1 MEEYIMKR
9 MRNTLNFWS
18 AALFALALL
27 PALVRA
33 QGIEVEPND
42 PCSSAQDFGD
52 TGLPYDVS
60 GLLDLYDVDFFRFQA
75 VAGEGIIVD
84 LEGSSTGQGTLYD
97 PLLGL
102 FDSSCNLIESSSGV
116 GVVSYPRLYFTV
128 PADGAFVLAASACCD
143 WDFDGTHSDYG
154 TYTMTIAK
162 AAELSSISGRV
173 VDAVTGDPLPDAYVE
188 LLQYDEYGLEA
199 NTVSWQWTD
208 TEGEFLFDSTSWGD
222 PLVSWGYRLVVSA
235 TDYETDSTTSFFLLE
250 GDELDIG
257 DIALNRPPVR
267 FSDIVPCAVPAVGGE
282 CEYSVRITNTEPAPL
297 RGAAWS
303 LVKADL
309 TGSYLGHTEFQA
321 EGLERLWLET
331 GASTEVEFEF
341 DVPGTVPQGTYI
353 CPDVWVGI
361 GVREPYFFTVGEK
374 DPLFCIYKGI
384 ADSFTVFT
392 GAEAEGIARQ
402 LDAQRSPKRPGSG
415 R

>member
-1 MEEYIMKR
+1 MEECVMKW

-27 PALVRA
+27 PASVRA

-52 TGLPYDVS
+52 TGLPYEVS
-60 GLLDLYDVDFFRFQA
+60 GLLDLNDVDFFRFQA
-75 VAGEGIIVD
+75 VAGQGIIAK
-84 LEGSSTGQGTLYD
+84 LEGYLTGQGTLSCPYV
-97 PLLGL
+97 GL
-102 FDSSCNLIESSSGV
+102 FDSSCNLIESSSV
-116 GVVSYPRLYFTV
+116 GGLYFTV
-128 PADGAFVLAASACCD
+128 PADGAFVLAASAFWD
-143 WDFDGTHSDYG
+143 DDFDGTHSYYG

-188 LLQYDEYGLEA
+188 LLQYDEDVIEA

-222 PLVSWGYRLVVSA
+222 PLVSWVYRLVASA
-235 TDYETDSTTSFFLLE
+235 TNYETESTASFFLLE

-321 EGLERLWLET
+321 EGLERLWLEP

-353 CPDVWVGI
+353 CTDVWVGI